1 MVTFVIPGR
10 PVPKQRPRLGK
21 QGQIYTPRETKAYEQ
36 TVSRVGRQVFKNPYD
51 GPVILQVKVY
61 LTAAR
66 GDLDNYIKS
75 IQDGLNHV
83 AWRDD
88 RQVTR
93 LQASLFVRRG
103 VQERVEVLVQRI
115 LD

>member
-1 MVTFVIPGR
+1 MVALVIPGR

-21 QGQIYTPRETKAYEQ
+21 QGQIYTPKETKVYEQ
-36 TVSRVGRQVFKNPYD
+36 TVGRAGRQVFKYPYA
-51 GPVILQVKVY
+51 GPVSLQVKVY

-75 IQDGLNHV
+75 IQDGLNQV

-103 VQERVEVLVQRI
+103 VQERVEVLIQRI
-115 LD
+115 LE